1 MEVRRDSEK
10 NFVVAHHRD
19 EVAEVQRSDPCL
31 DSLVMERLHG
41 GMEDMS
47 GDMAVPDCER
57 ANNRATHDLALAA
70 FPAQRRALGV
80 VGSSAMALRH
90 SCYDLL
96 CWHLISHRPAQ
107 SNKTSQRPTE

>member
-19 EVAEVQRSDPCL
+19 EVAEGQRIDPYL
-31 DSLVMERLHG
+31 DSLVMELLHG

-70 FPAQRRALGV
+70 FRGQRRALGV
-80 VGSSAMALRH
+80 AGSSAMALLH
-90 SCYDLL
+90 SC
-96 CWHLISHRPAQ
+96 
-107 SNKTSQRPTE
+107 